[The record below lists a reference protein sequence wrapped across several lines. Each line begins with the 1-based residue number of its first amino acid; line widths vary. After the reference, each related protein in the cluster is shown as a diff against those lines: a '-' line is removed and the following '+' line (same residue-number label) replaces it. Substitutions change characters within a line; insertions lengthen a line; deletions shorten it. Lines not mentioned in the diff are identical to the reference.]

1 MAQKLA
7 LLVSEEK
14 LKAFTS
20 INQNVSPADLIPYIL
35 QSQDIVLQNYI
46 GATYYMELKNQVVS
60 GTVSSNNQFLLD
72 NYIGNALCNWGL
84 FYALPFLKYKIFNK
98 SVVSPTSESS
108 ESITLEE
115 LKFLMEQ
122 VRSAGETYMKRM
134 IEWMVLHP
142 GDYQAYVAPRVLD
155 GQLPERG
162 NPYYGSLVTPKQPY
176 AWKKRTLVGTRD
188 ASNVG
193 WYGGVE
199 GCEPFGM
206 NFYQAPGSGH

>member
-46 GATYYMELKNQVVS
+46 GATYYMQLKNEVVS
-60 GTVSSNNQFLLD
+60 GTVSADNQFLLD
-72 NYIGNALCNWGL
+72 NYIGNAMCNWGL

-98 SVVSPTSESS
+98 SVVSPTSENS

-122 VRSAGETYMKRM
+122 VRSAGETYIKRM

-142 GDYQAYVAPRVLD
+142 GNYQAYVAPQVLD

-162 NPYYGSLVTPKQPY
+162 NPYFGSLVTPKQPY
-176 AWKKRTLVGTRD
+176 AWKKRTMVGTRD
-188 ASNVG
+188 SANVG
-193 WYGGVE
+193 WYGGTE

-206 NFYQAPGSGH
+206 NFYQAPNS

>member
-35 QSQDIVLQNYI
+35 QAQDIVLQNYI
-46 GATYYMELKNQVVS
+46 GATYYMQLKNQVV
-60 GTVSSNNQFLLD
+60 GNTVSSDNQFLLD
-72 NYIGNALCNWGL
+72 NYIGSAMCNWGL

-98 SVVSPTSESS
+98 SVVSPTSENS
-108 ESITLEE
+108 ESVTLEE

-122 VRSAGETYMKRM
+122 VRSAGETYIKRM

-142 GDYQAYVAPRVLD
+142 GNYQAYVAPQVLD

-162 NPYYGSLVTPKQPY
+162 NPYFGSLVTPKQPY
-176 AWKKRTLVGTRD
+176 AWKKRTMVGTRD
-188 ASNVG
+188 SANVG
-193 WYGGVE
+193 WYGGTE

-206 NFYQAPGSGH
+206 NFYQAPTN

>member
-20 INQNVSPADLIPYIL
+20 INQNVSPADLSPYIL

-46 GATYYMELKNQVVS
+46 GATYYMQLKNQVVS
-60 GTVSSNNQFLLD
+60 NTVSADNQFLLD
-72 NYIGNALCNWGL
+72 NYIGNAMCNWGL

-98 SVVSPTSESS
+98 SVVSPTSENS
-108 ESITLEE
+108 EPITLEE

-142 GDYQAYVAPRVLD
+142 GNYQAYVAPRVLD

-162 NPYYGSLVTPKQPY
+162 NPYFGSLVTPKQPY
-176 AWKKRTLVGTRD
+176 AWKKRTIVGTRD
-188 ASNVG
+188 SANVG
-193 WYGGVE
+193 WYGGTE

-206 NFYQAPGSGH
+206 NFYQAPNS

>member
-1 MAQKLA
+1 MSQKLA

-46 GATYYMELKNQVVS
+46 GATYYMELKNQVVA
-60 GTVSSNNQFLLD
+60 GTVSSDNQFLLD

-84 FYALPFLKYKIFNK
+84 FYALPFLKYRLYNK
-98 SVVSPTSESS
+98 SVVSPTSENS
-108 ESITLEE
+108 EPITLEE

-142 GDYQAYVAPRVLD
+142 GAYQAYVAPRVLD

-162 NPYYGSLVTPKQPY
+162 NPYFGSLVTPKQPY
-176 AWKKRTLVGTRD
+176 AWKKRTMVGTRD
-188 ASNVG
+188 SANVG
-193 WYGGVE
+193 WYGGTE

-206 NFYQAPGSGH
+206 NFYQAPNS

>member
-1 MAQKLA
+1 MPQKLV

-20 INQNVSPADLIPYIL
+20 INENVSPKDLIPYIL

-46 GATYYMELKNQVVS
+46 GATYYMQLKNQVAS
-60 GTVSSNNQFLLD
+60 NTVSKENQFLLD
-72 NYIGNALCNWGL
+72 NYIGSALCNWGL

-98 SVVSPTSESS
+98 SVLSPTSENS
-108 ESITLEE
+108 ESVTLEE

-142 GDYQAYVAPRVLD
+142 GDYEAYVAPRVLD

-162 NPYYGSLVTPKQPY
+162 NPYFGSLVTPKQPY
-176 AWKKRTLVGTRD
+176 AWKKRTLVGNRD

-199 GCEPFGM
+199 GCEPYGM
-206 NFYQAPGSGH
+206 NFYQAPK

>member
-35 QSQDIVLQNYI
+35 QAQDIVLQNYI
-46 GATYYMELKNQVVS
+46 GATYYIQLKNEVVT
-60 GTVSSNNQFLLD
+60 GTVSSDNQFLLD
-72 NYIGNALCNWGL
+72 NYIGNAMCNWGL

-98 SVVSPTSESS
+98 SVVSPTSENSD
-108 ESITLEE
+108 SITLEE

-122 VRSAGETYMKRM
+122 VRSAGETYIKRM

-142 GDYQAYVAPRVLD
+142 GAYQAYVAPQVLD

-162 NPYYGSLVTPKQPY
+162 NPYFGSLVTPKQPY

-188 ASNVG
+188 AANVG

-199 GCEPFGM
+199 GCEPYGM
-206 NFYQAPGSGH
+206 NFYQAPTN

>member
-20 INQNVSPADLIPYIL
+20 INQNVSPADLIPSIL
-35 QSQDIVLQNYI
+35 QAQDIVLQNYI
-46 GATYYMELKNQVVS
+46 GATYYIQLKNEVVT
-60 GTVSSNNQFLLD
+60 GTVSPDNQFLLD
-72 NYIGNALCNWGL
+72 NYIGNAMCNWGL

-122 VRSAGETYMKRM
+122 VRSAGETYIKRM

-142 GDYQAYVAPRVLD
+142 GAYQAYVAPQVLD

-162 NPYYGSLVTPKQPY
+162 NPYFGSLVTPKQPY
-176 AWKKRTLVGTRD
+176 AWKKRTMVGTRD
-188 ASNVG
+188 SANVG
-193 WYGGVE
+193 WYGGTE

-206 NFYQAPGSGH
+206 NFYQAPTN

>member
-46 GATYYMELKNQVVS
+46 GATYYMELKNQVVA
-60 GTVSSNNQFLLD
+60 GTVSSDNQFLLD

-84 FYALPFLKYKIFNK
+84 FYALPFLKYRLYNK
-98 SVVSPTSESS
+98 SVVSPTSENS
-108 ESITLEE
+108 EPITLEE

-142 GDYQAYVAPRVLD
+142 GNYQAYVAPRVLD

-162 NPYYGSLVTPKQPY
+162 NPYFGSLVTPKQPY
-176 AWKKRTLVGTRD
+176 AWKKRTMVGTRD
-188 ASNVG
+188 SANVG
-193 WYGGVE
+193 WYGGTE

-206 NFYQAPGSGH
+206 NFYQAPGS

>member
-46 GATYYMELKNQVVS
+46 GATYYIQLKNQVVT
-60 GTVSSNNQFLLD
+60 GTVSPDNQFLLD
-72 NYIGNALCNWGL
+72 NYIGNAMCNWGL

-98 SVVSPTSESS
+98 SVVSPTSENS

-142 GDYQAYVAPRVLD
+142 GAYQAYVAPQVLD

-162 NPYYGSLVTPKQPY
+162 NPYFGSLVTPKQPY
-176 AWKKRTLVGTRD
+176 AWKKRTMVGTRD
-188 ASNVG
+188 SANVG
-193 WYGGVE
+193 WYGGTE

-206 NFYQAPGSGH
+206 NFYQAPTN

>member
-46 GATYYMELKNQVVS
+46 GATYYMELKNQVVA
-60 GTVSSNNQFLLD
+60 GTVSSDNQFLLD

-98 SVVSPTSESS
+98 SVVSPTSENS
-108 ESITLEE
+108 EPITLEE

-142 GDYQAYVAPRVLD
+142 GAYQAYVAPRVLD

-162 NPYYGSLVTPKQPY
+162 NPYFGSLVTPKQPY
-176 AWKKRTLVGTRD
+176 AWKKRTMVGTRD
-188 ASNVG
+188 SANVG
-193 WYGGVE
+193 WYGGTE

-206 NFYQAPGSGH
+206 NFYQAPGS

>member
-46 GATYYMELKNQVVS
+46 GATYYMELKNQVVA
-60 GTVSSNNQFLLD
+60 GTVSSDNQFLLD

-98 SVVSPTSESS
+98 SVVSPTSENSD
-108 ESITLEE
+108 SITLEE

-142 GDYQAYVAPRVLD
+142 GSFQAYVAPRVLD

-162 NPYYGSLVTPKQPY
+162 NPYFGSLVTPKQPY
-176 AWKKRTLVGTRD
+176 AWKKRTMVGTRD
-188 ASNVG
+188 SANVG
-193 WYGGVE
+193 WYGGTE

-206 NFYQAPGSGH
+206 NFYQAPNS

>member
-20 INQNVSPADLIPYIL
+20 INQNVSPADLIPSIL
-35 QSQDIVLQNYI
+35 QAQDIVLQNYI
-46 GATYYMELKNQVVS
+46 GATYYMELKNQVVT
-60 GTVSSNNQFLLD
+60 GTVSADNQFLLD
-72 NYIGNALCNWGL
+72 NYIGNAMCNWGL

-98 SVVSPTSESS
+98 SVVSPTSENS
-108 ESITLEE
+108 ESVTLEE

-122 VRSAGETYMKRM
+122 VRSAGETYIKRM

-142 GDYQAYVAPRVLD
+142 GAYQAYVAPQVLD

-162 NPYYGSLVTPKQPY
+162 NPYFGSLVTPKQPY
-176 AWKKRTLVGTRD
+176 AWKKRTMVGTRD
-188 ASNVG
+188 SANVG
-193 WYGGVE
+193 WYGGTE
-199 GCEPFGM
+199 GCEPYGM
-206 NFYQAPGSGH
+206 NFYQAPNS

>member
-46 GATYYMELKNQVVS
+46 GATYYIELKNQVVA
-60 GTVSSNNQFLLD
+60 GTVSSDNQFLLD

-84 FYALPFLKYKIFNK
+84 FYAFPFLKYKLMNK
-98 SVVSPTSESS
+98 SVVSPTSENSD
-108 ESITLEE
+108 SITLEE

-142 GDYQAYVAPRVLD
+142 GAYQAYVAPRVLD

-162 NPYYGSLVTPKQPY
+162 NPYFGSLVTPKQPY

-188 ASNVG
+188 SANVG
-193 WYGGVE
+193 WYGGTE
-199 GCEPFGM
+199 GCEPYGM
-206 NFYQAPGSGH
+206 NFYQAPNS

>member
-1 MAQKLA
+1 MAQQLA

-14 LKAFTS
+14 LKSFTS
-20 INQNVSPADLIPYIL
+20 INNNVSPLDLIPYIL

-46 GATYYMELKNQVVS
+46 GATYYIQLKNEVITN
-60 GTVSSNNQFLLD
+60 TVSADNQFLLD
-72 NYIGNALCNWGL
+72 NYIGSALCNWGL

-98 SVVSPTSESS
+98 SVLSPTSENS
-108 ESITLEE
+108 ESVTLEE

-122 VRSAGETYMKRM
+122 VRSAGETYIKRM

-142 GDYQAYVAPRVLD
+142 GNYQAYVAPQVLD

-162 NPYYGSLVTPKQPY
+162 NPYFGSLVTPKQPY
-176 AWKKRTLVGTRD
+176 AWKKRTMVGTRD
-188 ASNVG
+188 SANVG
-193 WYGGVE
+193 WYGGTE

-206 NFYQAPGSGH
+206 NFYQAPS

>member
-1 MAQKLA
+1 MAQQLA

-14 LKAFTS
+14 LKSFTS
-20 INQNVSPADLIPYIL
+20 INNNVSPLDLIPYIL

-46 GATYYMELKNQVVS
+46 GATYYIQLKNEVITN
-60 GTVSSNNQFLLD
+60 TVSADNQFLLD
-72 NYIGNALCNWGL
+72 NYIGSALCNWGL

-98 SVVSPTSESS
+98 SVLSPTSENS
-108 ESITLEE
+108 ESVTLEE

-122 VRSAGETYMKRM
+122 VRSAGETYIKRM

-142 GDYQAYVAPRVLD
+142 GNYQAYVAPEVLD

-162 NPYYGSLVTPKQPY
+162 NPYFGSLVTPKQPY
-176 AWKKRTLVGTRD
+176 AWKKRTMVGTRD
-188 ASNVG
+188 SANVG
-193 WYGGVE
+193 WYGGTE

-206 NFYQAPGSGH
+206 NFYQAPTN

>member
-46 GATYYMELKNQVVS
+46 GATYYMELKNQVVA
-60 GTVSSNNQFLLD
+60 GTVSSDNQFLLD

-98 SVVSPTSESS
+98 SVVSPTSENSD
-108 ESITLEE
+108 SITLEE

-122 VRSAGETYMKRM
+122 VRSAGETYIKRM

-142 GDYQAYVAPRVLD
+142 GAYQAYVAPRVLD

-162 NPYYGSLVTPKQPY
+162 NPYFGSLVTPKQPY
-176 AWKKRTLVGTRD
+176 AWKKRTMVGTRD
-188 ASNVG
+188 SANVG
-193 WYGGVE
+193 WYGGTE

-206 NFYQAPGSGH
+206 NFYQAPNS

>member
-46 GATYYMELKNQVVS
+46 GATYYMELKNQVVT

-162 NPYYGSLVTPKQPY
+162 NPYFGSLVTPKQPY

-193 WYGGVE
+193 WYGGTE

-206 NFYQAPGSGH
+206 NFYQAPGSGN

>member
-20 INQNVSPADLIPYIL
+20 INQNVSPADLIPSIL
-35 QSQDIVLQNYI
+35 QAQDIVLQNYI
-46 GATYYMELKNQVVS
+46 GATYYMELKNQVVA
-60 GTVSSNNQFLLD
+60 GTVSSDNQFLLD

-84 FYALPFLKYKIFNK
+84 FYALPFLKYRLFNK
-98 SVVSPTSESS
+98 SVVSPTSENSD
-108 ESITLEE
+108 SITLEE

-142 GDYQAYVAPRVLD
+142 GNYQAYVAPRVLD

-162 NPYYGSLVTPKQPY
+162 NPYFGSLVTPKQPY
-176 AWKKRTLVGTRD
+176 AWKKRTMVGTRD
-188 ASNVG
+188 SANVG
-193 WYGGVE
+193 WYGGTE

-206 NFYQAPGSGH
+206 NFYQAPGS

>member
-35 QSQDIVLQNYI
+35 QAQDIVLQNYI
-46 GATYYMELKNQVVS
+46 GATYYIQLKNQVVT
-60 GTVSSNNQFLLD
+60 GTVSPDNQFLLD
-72 NYIGNALCNWGL
+72 NYIGSAMCNWGL

-122 VRSAGETYMKRM
+122 VRSAGETYIKRM

-142 GDYQAYVAPRVLD
+142 GAYQAYVAPQVLD

-162 NPYYGSLVTPKQPY
+162 NPYFAALVTPKQPY
-176 AWKKRTLVGTRD
+176 SWKKGTMVGTRD
-188 ASNVG
+188 SANVG

-206 NFYQAPGSGH
+206 NFYQAPTN

>member
-46 GATYYMELKNQVVS
+46 GATYYMQLKNQVVS
-60 GTVSSNNQFLLD
+60 NTVSTDNQFLLD
-72 NYIGNALCNWGL
+72 NYIGNAMCNWGL

-98 SVVSPTSESS
+98 SVVSPTSENS
-108 ESITLEE
+108 EPITLEE

-142 GDYQAYVAPRVLD
+142 GAYQAYVAPRVLD

-162 NPYYGSLVTPKQPY
+162 NPYFGSLVTPKQPY
-176 AWKKRTLVGTRD
+176 AWKKRTMVGTRD
-188 ASNVG
+188 SANVG
-193 WYGGVE
+193 WYGGTE

-206 NFYQAPGSGH
+206 NFYQAPGS

>member
-60 GTVSSNNQFLLD
+60 NTVSTDNQFLLD
-72 NYIGNALCNWGL
+72 NYIGNAMCNWGL

-98 SVVSPTSESS
+98 SVVSPTSENS
-108 ESITLEE
+108 EPITLEE

-142 GDYQAYVAPRVLD
+142 GNYQAYVAPRVLD

-162 NPYYGSLVTPKQPY
+162 NPYFGSLVTPKQPY
-176 AWKKRTLVGTRD
+176 AWKKRTMVGTRD
-188 ASNVG
+188 SANVG
-193 WYGGVE
+193 FYGGTE

-206 NFYQAPGSGH
+206 NFYQAPGS

>member
-60 GTVSSNNQFLLD
+60 NTVSTDNQFLLD
-72 NYIGNALCNWGL
+72 NYIGNAMCNWGL

-98 SVVSPTSESS
+98 SVVSPTSENSD
-108 ESITLEE
+108 SITLEE

-142 GDYQAYVAPRVLD
+142 GNYQAYVAPRVLD

-162 NPYYGSLVTPKQPY
+162 NPYFGSLVTPKQPY
-176 AWKKRTLVGTRD
+176 AWKKRTMVGTRD
-188 ASNVG
+188 SANVG
-193 WYGGVE
+193 FYGGTE
-199 GCEPFGM
+199 GCEPYGM
-206 NFYQAPGSGH
+206 NFYQAPGS

>member
-46 GATYYMELKNQVVS
+46 GATYYMQLKNQVVS
-60 GTVSSNNQFLLD
+60 NTVSTDNQFLLD

-98 SVVSPTSESS
+98 SVVSPTSENS
-108 ESITLEE
+108 EPITLEE

-142 GDYQAYVAPRVLD
+142 GNYQAYVAPRVLD

-162 NPYYGSLVTPKQPY
+162 NPYFGSLVTPKQPY
-176 AWKKRTLVGTRD
+176 AWKKRTMVGTRD
-188 ASNVG
+188 SANVG
-193 WYGGVE
+193 WYGGTE

-206 NFYQAPGSGH
+206 NFYQAPNS

>member
-20 INQNVSPADLIPYIL
+20 INQNVSPADLIPSIL
-35 QSQDIVLQNYI
+35 QAQDIVLQNYI
-46 GATYYMELKNQVVS
+46 GATYYMELKNQVVA
-60 GTVSSNNQFLLD
+60 GTVSSDNQFLLD

-84 FYALPFLKYKIFNK
+84 FYALPFLKYRLFNK
-98 SVVSPTSESS
+98 SVVSPTSENSD
-108 ESITLEE
+108 SITLEE

-142 GDYQAYVAPRVLD
+142 GAYQAYVAPRVLD

-162 NPYYGSLVTPKQPY
+162 NPYFGSLVTPKQPY
-176 AWKKRTLVGTRD
+176 AWKKRTMVGTRD
-188 ASNVG
+188 SANVG
-193 WYGGVE
+193 WYGGTE

-206 NFYQAPGSGH
+206 NFYQAPGS

>member
-46 GATYYMELKNQVVS
+46 GATYYMELKNQVVA
-60 GTVSSNNQFLLD
+60 GTVSSDNQFLLD

-98 SVVSPTSESS
+98 SVVSPTSENSD
-108 ESITLEE
+108 SITLEE

-142 GDYQAYVAPRVLD
+142 GNYEAYVAPRVLD

-162 NPYYGSLVTPKQPY
+162 NPYFGSLVTPKQPY
-176 AWKKRTLVGTRD
+176 AWKKRTMVGTRD
-188 ASNVG
+188 SANVG
-193 WYGGVE
+193 WYGGTE

-206 NFYQAPGSGH
+206 NFYQAPGS

>member
-14 LKAFTS
+14 LKSFTS

-46 GATYYMELKNQVVS
+46 GATYYMELKNQVVT
-60 GTVSSNNQFLLD
+60 GTVSSDNQFLLD
-72 NYIGNALCNWGL
+72 NYIGSALCNWGL

-98 SVVSPTSESS
+98 SVVSPTSENS
-108 ESITLEE
+108 ESITIEE

-142 GDYQAYVAPRVLD
+142 GAYQAYVAPRVLD

-162 NPYYGSLVTPKQPY
+162 NPYFGSLVTPKQPY

-199 GCEPFGM
+199 GCEPYGM
-206 NFYQAPGSGH
+206 NFYQAPSN

>member
-46 GATYYMELKNQVVS
+46 GATYYIQLKNQVVT
-60 GTVSSNNQFLLD
+60 GTVSPDNQFLLD
-72 NYIGNALCNWGL
+72 NYIGNAMCNWGL

-98 SVVSPTSESS
+98 SVVSPTSENS

-142 GDYQAYVAPRVLD
+142 GAYQAYVAPQVLD

-162 NPYYGSLVTPKQPY
+162 NPYFGSLVTPKQPY
-176 AWKKRTLVGTRD
+176 AWKKRTMVGTRD
-188 ASNVG
+188 SANVG
-193 WYGGVE
+193 WYGGTE

-206 NFYQAPGSGH
+206 NFYQAPNS

>member
-46 GATYYMELKNQVVS
+46 GATYYIELKNQVVA
-60 GTVSSNNQFLLD
+60 GTVSSDNQFLLD

-98 SVVSPTSESS
+98 SVVSPTSENSD
-108 ESITLEE
+108 SITLEE

-142 GDYQAYVAPRVLD
+142 GAYQAYVAPRVLD

-162 NPYYGSLVTPKQPY
+162 NPYFGSLVTPKQPY
-176 AWKKRTLVGTRD
+176 AWKKRTMVGTRD
-188 ASNVG
+188 SANVG
-193 WYGGVE
+193 WYGGTE
-199 GCEPFGM
+199 GCEPYGM
-206 NFYQAPGSGH
+206 NFYQAPNS

>member
-46 GATYYMELKNQVVS
+46 GATYYMQLKNQVVT
-60 GTVSSNNQFLLD
+60 GTVSADNQFLLD
-72 NYIGNALCNWGL
+72 NYIGNAMCNWGL

-98 SVVSPTSESS
+98 SVVSPTSENS

-122 VRSAGETYMKRM
+122 VRSAGETYIKRM

-142 GDYQAYVAPRVLD
+142 GAYQAYVAPQVLD

-162 NPYYGSLVTPKQPY
+162 NPYFGSLVTPKQPY
-176 AWKKRTLVGTRD
+176 AWKKRTMVGTRD
-188 ASNVG
+188 SANVG
-193 WYGGVE
+193 WYGGTE

-206 NFYQAPGSGH
+206 NFYQAPTN

>member
-20 INQNVSPADLIPYIL
+20 INQNVSPADLIPSIL
-35 QSQDIVLQNYI
+35 QAQDIVLQNYI
-46 GATYYMELKNQVVS
+46 GATYYMQLKNQVVT
-60 GTVSSNNQFLLD
+60 GTVSADNQFLLD
-72 NYIGNALCNWGL
+72 NYIGNAMCNWGL

-98 SVVSPTSESS
+98 SVVSPTSENS
-108 ESITLEE
+108 ESVTLEE

-122 VRSAGETYMKRM
+122 VRSAGETYIKRM

-142 GDYQAYVAPRVLD
+142 GAYQAYVAPQVLD

-162 NPYYGSLVTPKQPY
+162 NPYFGSLVTPKQPY
-176 AWKKRTLVGTRD
+176 AWKKRTMVGTRD
-188 ASNVG
+188 SANVG
-193 WYGGVE
+193 WYGGTE

-206 NFYQAPGSGH
+206 NFYQAPNS

>member
-35 QSQDIVLQNYI
+35 QAQDIYLQNYI
-46 GATYYMELKNQVVS
+46 GATYYMKLKSQVVNN
-60 GTVSSNNQFLLD
+60 TVTSNNQFLLD
-72 NYIGNALCNWGL
+72 NYIGSAMCNFGL
-84 FYALPFLKYKIFNK
+84 FMAMPFLKYKIFNK
-98 SVVSPTSESS
+98 SIVSPTSENS
-108 ESITLEE
+108 EPTTLEE
-115 LKFLMEQ
+115 LQFLMDQ

-142 GDYQAYVAPRVLD
+142 GDFPDYITPNVLD

-162 NPYYGSLVTPKQPY
+162 NPYFGSLVTPKQPY
-176 AWKKRTLVGTRD
+176 AYRRRLAMSNRD
-188 ASNVG
+188 LGNVG
-193 WYGGVE
+193 WYDDGTTCAECG
-199 GCEPFGM
+199 PNM
-206 NFYQAPGSGH
+206 YRSKNA

>member
-20 INQNVSPADLIPYIL
+20 INQNVSPADLIPSIL
-35 QSQDIVLQNYI
+35 QAQDIVLQNYI
-46 GATYYMELKNQVVS
+46 GATYYMELKNQVVT
-60 GTVSSNNQFLLD
+60 GTVSADNQFLLD
-72 NYIGNALCNWGL
+72 NYIGNAMCNWGL
-84 FYALPFLKYKIFNK
+84 FYALPFLKYRLFNK
-98 SVVSPTSESS
+98 SVVSPTSENSD
-108 ESITLEE
+108 SITLEE

-122 VRSAGETYMKRM
+122 VRSAGETYIKRM

-142 GDYQAYVAPRVLD
+142 GAYQAYVAPRVLD

-162 NPYYGSLVTPKQPY
+162 NPYFGSLVTPKQPY

-188 ASNVG
+188 SANVG
-193 WYGGVE
+193 WYGGTE
-199 GCEPFGM
+199 GCEPYGI
-206 NFYQAPGSGH
+206 NFYQAPTN

>member
-46 GATYYMELKNQVVS
+46 GATYYMQLKNQVVS
-60 GTVSSNNQFLLD
+60 NTVSTDNQFLLD

-98 SVVSPTSESS
+98 SVVSPTSENSD
-108 ESITLEE
+108 SITLEE

-142 GDYQAYVAPRVLD
+142 GAYQAYVAPRVLD

-162 NPYYGSLVTPKQPY
+162 NPYFGSLVTPKQPY
-176 AWKKRTLVGTRD
+176 AWKKRTMVGTRD
-188 ASNVG
+188 SANVG
-193 WYGGVE
+193 WYGGTE

-206 NFYQAPGSGH
+206 NFYQAPGS

>member
-1 MAQKLA
+1 MSQKLA

-46 GATYYMELKNQVVS
+46 GATYYMELKNQVVA
-60 GTVSSNNQFLLD
+60 GTVSSDNQFLLD

-98 SVVSPTSESS
+98 SVVSPTSENSD
-108 ESITLEE
+108 SITLEE

-142 GDYQAYVAPRVLD
+142 GAYQAYVAPRVLD

-162 NPYYGSLVTPKQPY
+162 NPYFGSLVTPKQPY
-176 AWKKRTLVGTRD
+176 AWKKRTMVGTRD
-188 ASNVG
+188 SANVG
-193 WYGGVE
+193 WYGGTE

-206 NFYQAPGSGH
+206 NFYQAPNS